1 MALVYPKLSYRA
13 KSTRER
19 FTTLADR
26 LRTVVDAMSVDT
38 VSFWAGSSVVHIVT
52 FVQLAQTE
60 EIRVFYSLPDLHNLV
75 SSELYQKYDV
85 SLSGGV
91 RIKSR
96 F

>member
-1 MALVYPKLSYRA
+1 M
-13 KSTRER
+13 
-19 FTTLADR
+19 
-26 LRTVVDAMSVDT
+26 
-38 VSFWAGSSVVHIVT
+38 VHIVT